1 MQQSNWRMLK
11 QKTLSDSNLAHR
23 DPLTGEM
30 GIDQQTEAMC
40 EEEDIAI
47 SSSSEEEAQQSN
59 LKRYQRHLIRVTRR
73 QIIINAFEKSKLKR
87 LWSNKSWTKMINM
100 IDTDGEPIKVTGY
113 KKNFMAERAVLERL

>member
-1 MQQSNWRMLK
+1 M
-11 QKTLSDSNLAHR
+11 
-23 DPLTGEM
+23 
-30 GIDQQTEAMC
+30 
-40 EEEDIAI
+40 
-47 SSSSEEEAQQSN
+47 
-59 LKRYQRHLIRVTRR
+59 TRR